1 MVAGAKVSGF
11 EDLQAAVAAATDH
24 SLLWACPG
32 VHAVDSPL
40 VVHGREDLTIAGAGA
55 LLIAIEES
63 RLLDLE
69 DSKQLTVRGLRFTQ
83 LHGEEPTLT
92 AEVGG
97 DLTRAAL
104 DNGNTFIPRA
114 AEARAPALAP
124 AALPN
129 LKAAFPE
136 KRSWPIIV
144 WKDGRYAALDIEV
157 DPETDPCGDDDHR
170 VACPDPIPFTGS
182 LPAGV
187 TANALT
193 RLQTVTLAGP
203 CTMTGGTPIILDTTG
218 CDRSHVPAA
227 IVLRL
232 TILDNP
238 TPRSRQHAHRRPD
251 GDRPRLLCAIL
262 EGRGQRGMTASRLA
276 PETQTVYSQTRG
288 HSSEARAGGK
298 ERGRSP

>member
-24 SLLWACPG
+24 SLLWAYPG

-40 VVHGREDLTIAGAGA
+40 VVHGREELTIAGAGA

-114 AEARAPALAP
+114 AEARAPALGAMTTSAWPVPTRSPSPARCRPVSLRRPSRACRRSPSPAP
-124 AALPN
+124 A
-129 LKAAFPE
+129 
-136 KRSWPIIV
+136 R
-144 WKDGRYAALDIEV
+144 
-157 DPETDPCGDDDHR
+157 
-170 VACPDPIPFTGS
+170 
-182 LPAGV
+182 
-187 TANALT
+187 
-193 RLQTVTLAGP
+193 
-203 CTMTGGTPIILDTTG
+203 
-218 CDRSHVPAA
+218 
-227 IVLRL
+227 
-232 TILDNP
+232 
-238 TPRSRQHAHRRPD
+238 
-251 GDRPRLLCAIL
+251 
-262 EGRGQRGMTASRLA
+262 
-276 PETQTVYSQTRG
+276 
-288 HSSEARAGGK
+288 
-298 ERGRSP
+298 

>member
-55 LLIAIEES
+55 LLIAIEQS

-83 LHGEEPTLT
+83 LHCEEPTLT

-114 AEARAPALAP
+114 AEARAPALAA

-136 KRSWPIIV
+136 KRSWPIIAM
-144 WKDGRYAALDIEV
+144 R
-157 DPETDPCGDDDHR
+157 PST
-170 VACPDPIPFTGS
+170 S
-182 LPAGV
+182 
-187 TANALT
+187 
-193 RLQTVTLAGP
+193 
-203 CTMTGGTPIILDTTG
+203 
-218 CDRSHVPAA
+218 RSIRRRIPAA
-227 IVLRL
+227 MT
-232 TILDNP
+232 TIAWPVP
-238 TPRSRQHAHRRPD
+238 TRSPSPARCRPVSLRRP
-251 GDRPRLLCAIL
+251 
-262 EGRGQRGMTASRLA
+262 SRA
-276 PETQTVYSQTRG
+276 CR
-288 HSSEARAGGK
+288 
-298 ERGRSP
+298 RSPSPAPAR